1 MHGSEGGRPALW
13 RAHTFCTAALPATG
27 RGRLLPSTASSVAGT
42 GPPAQW
48 TVSMILAI
56 WSPGTAAHCG
66 SRCSA
71 SSVLLRALCPSDDCP
86 QSTFLLCFL
95 GGLVLLRALRL
106 PVRRPTPRGLHDV
119 RHVVVSKR
127 LCGRVQGGLLFLLQ
141 KQKRKTPGNRAAWL
155 PLNLVNLPLPGKR
168 KNGQSDVTS
177 VLMHAFRHAS
187 QKPD

>member
-1 MHGSEGGRPALW
+1 MRGSEGGR
-13 RAHTFCTAALPATG
+13 RRFGEHTPSVPPPSPPTG
-27 RGRLLPSTASSVAGT
+27 RGRLLPSAASAVAGT
-42 GPPAQW
+42 EPPTRW
-48 TVSMILAI
+48 TVSVILAI

-71 SSVLLRALCPSDDCP
+71 SSVLLRALCPSDDGP

-168 KNGQSDVTS
+168 ENGQSDVTS
-177 VLMHAFRHAS
+177 VLMHASRHAS